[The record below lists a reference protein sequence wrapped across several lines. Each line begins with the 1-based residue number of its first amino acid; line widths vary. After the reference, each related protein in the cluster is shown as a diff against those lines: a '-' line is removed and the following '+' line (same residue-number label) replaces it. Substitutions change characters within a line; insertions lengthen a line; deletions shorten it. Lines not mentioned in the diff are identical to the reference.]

1 MVINETKRGKSV
13 FYSAPDG
20 LKLHAVDYG
29 VRNDETLPV
38 ICLAGLS
45 RNARDFARLAVHLA
59 EDASPQ
65 RRVICFDYRGRGLSD
80 HDSDWTHYNILTEA
94 EDVIAGLEKFGIEQ
108 ATLIG
113 TSRGGLIAMAIAA
126 MRPGLLR
133 AVILND
139 VGPVIGTESLLA
151 IRTMLSDPPEPKDWA
166 EAIAIQKSLMGA
178 AFPALTEEDWIY
190 EAHAKFRQIGDT
202 LVADHDPALGKTLD
216 ALVPGEELPAL
227 WPQFEALRDIPVMVL
242 RGENS
247 GLLSQETVDEM
258 AARHPR
264 LQCIDV
270 EGQGHAPLL
279 HTAGLPQMIQRFLDQ
294 AGT

>member
-1 MVINETKRGKSV
+1 MVINETQRGKSV

-20 LKLHAVDYG
+20 LKLHAIDYG
-29 VRNDETLPV
+29 TRDDKTLPV

-45 RNARDFARLAVHLA
+45 RNARDFARLATYLA
-59 EDASPQ
+59 EEASPP

-94 EDVIAGLEKFGIEQ
+94 EDVIAGLDKFGIEQ

-113 TSRGGLIAMAIAA
+113 TSRGGLIAMVIAA
-126 MRPGLLR
+126 MRPALLR

-139 VGPVIGTESLLA
+139 VGPVIEMDSLLV
-151 IRTMLSDPPEPKDWA
+151 IRAMLADPPKPQDWA
-166 EAIAIQKSLMGA
+166 EAIAIQKTLMGK

-202 LVADHDPALGKTLD
+202 ILPDHDPALGKTLD

-227 WPQFEALRDIPVMVL
+227 WPQFDALRDIPVMVV
-242 RGENS
+242 RGENT

-258 AARHPR
+258 AARHPD
-264 LQCIDV
+264 LQRVDV

-279 HTAGLPQMIQRFLDQ
+279 HTAGLPQIIQRFLDR